1 MIELKNITLATVSSV
16 EHDEH
21 IRALRYSSQYFK
33 FGRTLF
39 ISDKKISEAGIDWI
53 ECEEIKDKLDY
64 SFYMVN
70 EFPNHIDTEFVLIVQ
85 ADGFIINPHKWTEI
99 FLEYDYI
106 GAPFPDEPQYG
117 FTGDTRVGNGGFS
130 LRSKKLI
137 DMPLKLNFPNRVKGV
152 DRWWEDNY
160 YCVAQRDNLQKNGCK
175 FAPLEVAKH
184 FSHEYPWLDP
194 DWEKIEPFGFHS
206 KPNINYYD
214 FENQHK
220 KRVALRPS
228 YYNWPL

>member
-1 MIELKNITLATVSSV
+1 MINLDNITLATVSSIEIDLHV
-16 EHDEH
+16 
-21 IRALRYSSQYFK
+21 RSLRYSSQYFK
-33 FGRTLF
+33 FAKTKF
-39 ISDKKISEAGIDWI
+39 FSDKEIKEDGIEWI
-53 ECEEIKDKLDY
+53 KCEEMKDRLDY

-70 EFPNHIDTEFVLIVQ
+70 EFPKYIDTEFVLIVQ
-85 ADGFIINPHKWTEI
+85 GDGFIINPHKWTEI

-137 DMPLKLNFPNRVKGV
+137 DMPIKLNLPGRDKSV

-160 YCVAQRDNLQKNGCK
+160 YCVAQRETLKKHGCK

-184 FSHEYPWLDP
+184 FSHEITSSDM
-194 DWEKIEPFGFHS
+194 EGIEPFGCHS
-206 KPNINYYD
+206 KPRKEFYD
-214 FENQHK
+214 FENEHK
-220 KRVALRPS
+220 RRASLRPS

>member
-1 MIELKNITLATVSSV
+1 MIELSNVTLCTVSSV
-16 EHDEH
+16 HIKDH
-21 IRALRYSSQYFK
+21 IRALKYSSQYFNFAK
-33 FGRTLF
+33 TKF
-39 ISDKKISEAGIDWI
+39 ISDKEINEPGVEWI
-53 ECEEIKDKLDY
+53 KCEEMKDRLDY
-64 SFYMVN
+64 SFFMVN
-70 EFPNHIDTEFVLIVQ
+70 EFPQYIDTEFVLIVQ

-137 DMPLKLNFPNRVKGV
+137 DMPIKLNFSNRDKSV

-160 YCVAQRDNLQKNGCK
+160 YCVAKRKELQDNGCK

-184 FSHEYPWLDP
+184 FSHESN
-194 DWEKIEPFGFHS
+194 EKDLEGIEPFGFHS
-206 KPNINYYD
+206 RPRKEFWD
-214 FENQHK
+214 FENEHL
-220 KRVALRPS
+220 RRASLRPQ
-228 YYNWPL
+228 YYNYVL